1 MLKYNVKVLVI
12 ISFVEWSGVNFLRLV
27 SVFRGKFEVSREMI
41 IVGICIK
48 NLMVLVVFYRICV

>member
-1 MLKYNVKVLVI
+1 MLKYNVKLLVI
-12 ISFVEWSGVNFLRLV
+12 VSFVEWSGVNFLRLV